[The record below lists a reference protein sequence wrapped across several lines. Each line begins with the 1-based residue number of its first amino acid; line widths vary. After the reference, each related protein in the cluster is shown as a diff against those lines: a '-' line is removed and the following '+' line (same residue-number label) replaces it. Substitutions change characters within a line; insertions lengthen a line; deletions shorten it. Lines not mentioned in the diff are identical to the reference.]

1 MKIIKKKEKIA
12 NAPEIHMERKRTD
25 DKLEIRHLKTDYPV
39 SDKKIKQLTLNTKR
53 LVPCNI
59 SDDEDYYIFTYDT
72 EDFQSFD
79 IVRNAPLINKYE
91 FLLNAGDL
99 ADLTSIY
106 SFSLNPDNLL
116 VDVAFRPYVIDRTFY
131 ANKNNFLE
139 EYKALVGATLDNEH
153 AYDDFLRGGQDL
165 FSQSDILVK
174 VLAAESISEAL
185 SVLLEATASER
196 RYDEDNFVTVK
207 KSDIM
212 RNQRLLPIVC
222 FVMILAILFSGYE
235 YFGKGKTNEKI
246 MNATEQY
253 FKEDYGSVGK
263 TFTSFDEVRMSDSTR
278 YMAAVS
284 AVKSS
289 GLAATQK
296 ENVLKA
302 IDRYRTNKDYLNY
315 WVMIGRQDYIA
326 ADDYAQKIG
335 DNEHR
340 VFALAQRKAQVSK
353 DSSMPG
359 SKKTEIVNKL
369 DEEIKKLLEA
379 IKEDKY
385 GLANGS
391 GSEEK
396 EPENNVKSDEKTELK
411 ENNTNKTKND
421 DEPKLLN

>member
-12 NAPEIHMERKRTD
+12 NAPEIRMEWKRTD

-153 AYDDFLRGGQDL
+153 SYDDFLRGGQDL

-207 KSDIM
+207 K
-212 RNQRLLPIVC
+212 
-222 FVMILAILFSGYE
+222 
-235 YFGKGKTNEKI
+235 
-246 MNATEQY
+246 AT
-253 FKEDYGSVGK
+253 S
-263 TFTSFDEVRMSDSTR
+263 
-278 YMAAVS
+278 
-284 AVKSS
+284 
-289 GLAATQK
+289 
-296 ENVLKA
+296 
-302 IDRYRTNKDYLNY
+302 
-315 WVMIGRQDYIA
+315 
-326 ADDYAQKIG
+326 
-335 DNEHR
+335 
-340 VFALAQRKAQVSK
+340 
-353 DSSMPG
+353 
-359 SKKTEIVNKL
+359 
-369 DEEIKKLLEA
+369 
-379 IKEDKY
+379 
-385 GLANGS
+385 
-391 GSEEK
+391 
-396 EPENNVKSDEKTELK
+396 
-411 ENNTNKTKND
+411 
-421 DEPKLLN
+421 